1 MCEAGLVT
9 AAAMESISWRENK
22 HRICLRFSRPDSLMN
37 VIWKHHAEKL
47 QQQWPHCAWQNRY
60 MEINAQINIHY
71 LNILYEK
78 SVFFGTR
85 LLKSDSPWPTT

>member
-37 VIWKHHAEKL
+37 VTWKHHAEKL
-47 QQQWPHCAWQNRY
+47 QQQWPHCARQNQY
-60 MEINAQINIHY
+60 MEINTQINIHY
-71 LNILYEK
+71 LNIHGYSTRK
-78 SVFFGTR
+78 VFS
-85 LLKSDSPWPTT
+85 LE